1 MDASWQGVH
10 RRTVD
15 KTKWLIMDPLKGIL
29 RLLRE
34 LASVAG
40 KEVETVDATR
50 SELCREQMCLGT
62 PHDIARLYQHGYG
75 NMMRPG
81 VVVMRDED
89 KKRTVK
95 LQMVQLLATKDG
107 CVMYKDGQ
115 CLLRDAGLVPT
126 QGRLHLL
133 TGGRTDPQLQAR
145 TILQVIAS
153 WSAPENREAVEY
165 CLHALESNRNESDHN
180 HTS

>member
-15 KTKWLIMDPLKGIL
+15 KTKWLIMDPLEGIL

-81 VVVMRDED
+81 RRIGEFW
-89 KKRTVK
+89 TIPP
-95 LQMVQLLATKDG
+95 LQTIGTD
-107 CVMYKDGQ
+107 
-115 CLLRDAGLVPT
+115 LRSGLPGMDCWLV
-126 QGRLHLL
+126 R
-133 TGGRTDPQLQAR
+133 R
-145 TILQVIAS
+145 
-153 WSAPENREAVEY
+153 REKF
-165 CLHALESNRNESDHN
+165 
-180 HTS
+180 